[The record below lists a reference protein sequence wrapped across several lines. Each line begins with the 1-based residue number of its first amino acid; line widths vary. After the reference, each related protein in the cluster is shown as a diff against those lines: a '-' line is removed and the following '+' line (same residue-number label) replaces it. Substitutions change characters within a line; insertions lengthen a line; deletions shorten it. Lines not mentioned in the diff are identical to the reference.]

1 MGTKIKKRMFPAVCA
16 VVVSAAAFAGGAVAQ
31 TYDSASVPFLV
42 NVNATVSATDGAAQ
56 KQISVMAN
64 REATLRL
71 PIANTIGVLMGAR
84 GQINASA
91 KISCLNGKVTVSLP
105 ARSYRNADLLL
116 YTVNGKMILRSNVS
130 AANSVN
136 NISRPN
142 LATGVYLL
150 SVRGAECNIATSR
163 VTHNGGGLNIGVA
176 FAGEEA
182 ASDKRLAKGAE
193 AGDWTITVS
202 AGGYIDSVYTL
213 RPAVGNNARQKITL
227 RTVPPTVPDVPANV
241 TAMAKSKTSISVSW
255 SEVSGATK
263 YYVYRSATNGDDSN
277 SYSLLATIN
286 TGWGLSAAIST
297 TISHIDT
304 GLSMGTTYYYKVAAS
319 NSVGEGAQSAYVFA
333 VPRIITDILTDTRD
347 NKTYKTVNIGSQT
360 WMAENLNF
368 ENAGGSWCY
377 ADKADSCAKY
387 GRLYEWDTA
396 MTVCPSGW
404 HLPTRQE
411 WGDLAVFAGGT
422 GNYGTSGTAG
432 KALKSTSGW
441 DGTDEFGFSA
451 LPGGNRDP
459 DGNFGN
465 AGSFGFWWTATEN
478 GGGNSADSRYMY
490 DDYNSVYEGNSN
502 YKSSGYSVRCVKN
515 E

>member
-1 MGTKIKKRMFPAVCA
+1 MKSFTQHGRTLLLAAVTG
-16 VVVSAAAFAGGAVAQ
+16 AAAFAGGAVAQ

-42 NVNATVSATDGAAQ
+42 NVNAKVSATDGAAQ
-56 KQISVMAN
+56 KQIFVTAN
-64 REATLRL
+64 REATLHL
-71 PIANTIGVLMGAR
+71 PVAKTIGVLMGAR

-91 KISCLNGKVTVSLP
+91 KISNLNGKVTVSLP
-105 ARSYRNADLLL
+105 ARSYKNAEVLL

-136 NISRPN
+136 NISRTN

-150 SVRGAECNIATSR
+150 SVRGAESNIATSR

-176 FAGEEA
+176 FLGEEA
-182 ASDKRLAKGAE
+182 ASDKRLAKGAA

-213 RPAVGNNARQKITL
+213 RPAAGNNARQKITL

-241 TAMAKSKTSISVSW
+241 TATAKSKTGISVSW
-255 SEVSGATK
+255 SVVSGATK
-263 YYVYRSATNGDDSN
+263 YHVYRSATNGDDSN
-277 SYSLLATIN
+277 SYSLSATIN
-286 TGWGLSAAIST
+286 IGGGLPSLP

-304 GLSMGTTYYYKVAAS
+304 GLSTGTTYYYKVAAS
-319 NSVGEGAQSAYVFA
+319 NSVGEGAKSAYVFA
-333 VPRIITDILTDTRD
+333 VPRIVTDILTDTRD

-368 ENAGGSWCY
+368 ESAGGSWCY

-387 GRLYEWDTA
+387 GRLYEWNTA
-396 MTVCPSGW
+396 TTVCPGGW
-404 HLPTRQE
+404 RLPNRQE

-432 KALKSTSGW
+432 KALKSASGW

-451 LPGGNRDP
+451 LPGGNRDY
-459 DGNFGN
+459 DGNFGSV
-465 AGSFGFWWTATEN
+465 GSFGFWWTATEN
-478 GGGNSADSRYMY
+478 GEGNSADSRYMY
-490 DDYNSVYEGNSN
+490 EGFDSVYEGNSN
-502 YKSSGYSVRCVKN
+502 YKSSGYSVRCLKN